1 MSGYDSSASD
11 TTTLS
16 SADSIALAAQNAALK
31 NEIRH
36 LEQKFADTARVSY
49 PSTIP
54 I

>member
-16 SADSIALAAQNAALK
+16 STDSIALAAQNAALK
-31 NEIRH
+31 AEIRL
-36 LEQKFADTARVSY
+36 LEQKAADTARVPY
-49 PSTIP
+49 IAAIP